1 MEGHN
6 GPRKPRR
13 SHTLDSQSTLGSQS
27 TVQDSRQSLTDSNST
42 LTDGIEQS
50 VDELNSFDKHQ
61 AKLPLYSSDTRLMEF
76 IDSTSTLNSDS
87 GTQSAGRAGRQLSY
101 PREPHHQS
109 DTRLLHSSQI
119 ELKSTNYF
127 NRPPLSCSSL
137 EEETDED
144 YEDYLLT
151 AHNDGYS
158 VYSSQASE
166 DNGRQGKT
174 GHYSVYS
181 SSSTNGLMRP
191 VSRLMKSTS
200 RRKEIDISG
209 HSINESPDGSY
220 FSIDSSEADE
230 DGDIYENVAALK
242 ARNNMLSHSR
252 PQSRP
257 QPHIHPYSHQQS
269 QPPNSQ
275 SSSRSNSRPNSR
287 PNSRA
292 GTHMNGQSNSSLT
305 RKGTFYQNYDRER
318 ALIDSERAMLSGDFD
333 FDIPQMSSKISLLQY
348 DEPDIVVNSQVL
360 RENNSRYRPPIKQKP
375 LITNN
380 NTHHISNGSSAY
392 GSGSM
397 STSSDSNLHTY
408 L

>member
-292 GTHMNGQSNSSLT
+292 GTHMNGQSNTSLT

-318 ALIDSERAMLSGDFD
+318 ALIDSERSMLSGDFD